1 MAAVRIRLQF
11 LLALVGIVVTVAV
24 LGIAPAGLADPGAPN
39 VHHAAKACD
48 NKRCSHPRA
57 SHLHA
62 GEFCKKCAQNF
73 YHRHGYTCKRA
84 SDGRL
89 RLFTR

>member
-1 MAAVRIRLQF
+1 MELRNRLRVFVATGAIALAA
-11 LLALVGIVVTVAV
+11 ALPF
-24 LGIAPAGLADPGAPN
+24 APSAAAQPTDF
-39 VHHAAKACD
+39 VHQSAKACKET
-48 NKRCSHPRA
+48 KRCHHTRA
-57 SHLHA
+57 SHLRA
-62 GEFCKKCAQNF
+62 GEFCKKCAQHF